1 MAYLNTPPKKVN
13 DWADPLRG
21 ATIELN
27 NRYPLRYGISAI
39 IDGELPIGGLSS
51 SSSLI
56 ITFINAIAFINHIK
70 LSENEL
76 LEISEYAEKNI

>member
-1 MAYLNTPPKKVN
+1 MNTPPKKAN

-21 ATIELN
+21 ACIELN
-27 NRYPLRYGISAI
+27 NRYPLRCGITAI

-56 ITFINAIAFINHIK
+56 ITFINALAFINNIK
-70 LSENEL
+70 LTEKDL
-76 LEISEYAEKNI
+76 MDISDGIKL